1 MIGLVA
7 ITLLAFA
14 PERILAV
21 DNYVVA
27 STFGGRWRA
36 ADERFAKG
44 RRPASF
50 RPFGLGTAGGAART
64 SGFEW
69 SEEQH
74 GVYVKRQD
82 VRPLLAGG
90 VPRAPRR
97 VREGQPTA
105 EYEAACRRFL
115 ALKGLP
121 VTKAR
126 VTRVLRVDLDG
137 DGTDEAMIEATNGEP
152 SYQSPKGTYSLVLLR
167 ALRGGKVVETAL
179 ELAPSAPGGTLAV
192 AQVRAVADLDGDG
205 RMEVLTTTRG
215 LEDFGARLWGYRA
228 GRATM
233 LVENG
238 NGV

>member
-1 MIGLVA
+1 MIASFALALVA
-7 ITLLAFA
+7 
-14 PERILAV
+14 PPSERILAV

-27 STFGGRWRA
+27 HTVRGRWRA

-44 RRPASF
+44 HGTATF
-50 RPFGLGTAGGAART
+50 RPFGVGTAGGRARKA
-64 SGFEW
+64 GFEW

-74 GVYVKRQD
+74 GNYVRLQD

-90 VPRAPRR
+90 VPRVPRR
-97 VREGQPTA
+97 VRTEAPGDV
-105 EYEAACRRFL
+105 YEATCRRFL
-115 ALKGLP
+115 AARGL
-121 VTKAR
+121 VVAKAR

-137 DGTDEAMIEATNGEP
+137 DGTDETLIEATSGEA
-152 SYQSPKGTYSLVLLR
+152 SYRTPKGGYSLVLLR
-167 ALRGGKVVETAL
+167 ALRLGKVTETPL
-179 ELAPSAPGGTLAV
+179 ELTPSAMGGTLAV
-192 AQVRAVADLDGDG
+192 GQVRAVADLDGDG

-215 LEDFGARLWGYRA
+215 LEDFGARLWGYRS